1 VAGGDVPFVDGVTL
15 TGAEDTEE
23 ADDGPL

>member
-1 VAGGDVPFVDGVTL
+1 VAGVGVPLVDGAPL
-15 TGAEDTEE
+15 AGAEDTEE